1 MENSENIKHIT
12 RYLHFNDYGQ
22 DTFNSA
28 KP

>member
-1 MENSENIKHIT
+1 MENSENIKHKP
-12 RYLHFNDYGQ
+12 RYLDFNDYGQ